1 MDVSVEDFRNKG
13 YLPEA
18 LVNFVSLLGWA
29 PKENKEIFT
38 IKELVK
44 EFSLERINKSSA
56 IFDREKLNW
65 MNHKYIQNLDQDDLI
80 RRISCLFEKKSFKE
94 CSIDLIKKIIEIQKT
109 RLVTLENFFEKL
121 PFFLDDNPKI
131 ENEDVLKLLREESSK
146 KVLTEFHKQVSLL
159 QNLTKENLS
168 IVVNNVKKN
177 DNLKGPKLWLPLRY
191 AITLEKEGPDLNLIV
206 DLFGKDK
213 CIRLVER
220 ALEL

>member
-1 MDVSVEDFRNKG
+1 M
-13 YLPEA
+13 
-18 LVNFVSLLGWA
+18 
-29 PKENKEIFT
+29 
-38 IKELVK
+38 
-44 EFSLERINKSSA
+44 
-56 IFDREKLNW
+56 
-65 MNHKYIQNLDQDDLI
+65 
-80 RRISCLFEKKSFKE
+80 ISFLFEKKSFKE

-177 DNLKGPKLWLPLRY
+177 VNLKGPKLWLPLRY

-213 CIRLVER
+213 CIRLIER